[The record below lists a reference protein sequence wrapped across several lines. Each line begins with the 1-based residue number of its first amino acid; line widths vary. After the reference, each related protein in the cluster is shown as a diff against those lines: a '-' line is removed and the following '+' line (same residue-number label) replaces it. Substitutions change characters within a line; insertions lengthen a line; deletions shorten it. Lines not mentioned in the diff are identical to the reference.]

1 MLSKS
6 DIEYLKRVN
15 GVRKEMGLS
24 IDDQSFNQHSFITAV
39 AEAKQHPDKK

>member
-15 GVRKEMGLS
+15 GVRKEMGLA
-24 IDDQSFNQHSFITAV
+24 IDDQAFNQHSFITAV
-39 AEAKQHPDKK
+39 AEAKQYADKK